1 MHLLL
6 QFCKRLHRKELV
18 PILFLC
24 FIGNSQNIKFEHYN
38 DNDGLSHNS
47 VRHITQDNNGF
58 LWLGTFSGLNRF
70 DGYQFKP
77 YLSSVTNTYGLN
89 NDDITALEF
98 DSDSNELWIGT
109 RNGLTHLDLERHSF
123 RTFLPEADNPNS
135 LGDSEI
141 RSVLVDSKK
150 RVWVGTKTRGLYRYS
165 RIQDSF
171 VQIDIDGFN
180 YVKEIF
186 EDHEGNIWVGTY
198 GKKSVA
204 KIVLDVD
211 GNSNRIFQYTLSAVG
226 LEEQNPYLN
235 FIYQD
240 HKSDIFIG
248 TRNGLYKLDKEK
260 NSFKDLYIEDR
271 GVREQLGP
279 HFISVA
285 RSPEGQYWVGT
296 LGGLVN
302 CNQLE
307 DIADGNF
314 DWHYTILSDD
324 SSVVDN
330 LVYALYFDASGVLW
344 IGTEDGLDKYDP
356 YKNQFKLNKSIS
368 LHINNQVPRIRGF
381 SRTYDDKV
389 IVATR
394 HNGLFIMHEDE
405 ILPLFN
411 KKYDIASIYSEDG
424 KVFYCGLW
432 DGRILVYDYIDN
444 IGRDVDLGFQGSS
457 VLTFSKYG
465 DHAIIAGSFEGGALF
480 FDKRTLT
487 PIQDMGRLLPGRSV
501 NKIVVENNN
510 KKIWFATEDGVTS
523 LDLITNNITNYRAST
538 DYPRG
543 LPHDNVS
550 DITIDTQNNLWA
562 ATRLGLSY
570 YNSKEDAFEK
580 FDGPVELSGKW
591 ITDMLTDANGM
602 LWLNMNNSIA
612 KLDTQNNEVS
622 VYNTNSGNRLDVFS
636 SSGFYHVAGSDIFLG
651 GKNGVI
657 YFSPYDLKEN
667 QWSPKP
673 FITEFKVQNKVVH
686 PGVEINKQKFDMQ
699 DLNYGKKVSLNYNNR
714 NFSLQFSNPSFSN
727 ERLNKYEYMLE
738 GFDEDWISAGSN
750 SRTVQY
756 TNLYP
761 NDYIF
766 KLRSSNSNG
775 NWSDLATYD
784 ITIKSPFWLTPEA
797 LLITLFVLSIGFFVI
812 RRELKNKSRL
822 RQALLFEKIKQERI
836 EKLNNEKFRFFT
848 NISHELR
855 TPLTLI
861 LGPAKDLVKKSTE
874 IQNHFLESRSQLI
887 HQNANRL
894 LNLVNQIL
902 DFRKA
907 QTGELSLKVSQI
919 DILQQCQDIFDS
931 FKDWAI
937 SKNISFNFN
946 CEYDIITGWI
956 DKDKLDKILYNLLSN
971 AIKFTDSNGS
981 VDLFVGFADDSKK
994 HLLLE
999 VSDDGIGIPQSA
1011 QKNIFSRF
1019 YQARNSK
1026 DSTTGSGIGLSLVKS
1041 LVEVHKGAI
1050 LLQSESN
1057 KGSIFTVKLPI
1068 KRKYFD
1074 DSEIRNISVK
1084 ASSINTLRK
1093 TAHKKKIVQSTH
1105 IKEKILI
1112 IEDNIELRNYVEEY
1126 LSEYYKV
1133 YCAENGEEGLLMC
1146 RKIMPIL
1153 CVADIMMPVMDGLQ
1167 FCEELKKD
1175 QAISHI
1181 PVILLTARSE
1191 NEDKVQGYN
1200 VGADGYMVK
1209 PFDPALLNTR
1219 IINIINSR
1227 KELKAKFSGE
1237 VDSEIS
1243 LLTHS
1248 PIDEEFMKRITRLID
1263 EKIGEADLTTSLLC
1277 QELGMS
1283 SSKLYRKIKELT
1295 DLAPNE
1301 FIRTIRLKQ
1310 AAVLLKSRRYNV
1322 SEVSVLVG
1330 FNDPLY
1336 FSRCFKKQFG
1346 YPPSQ
1351 LIKNNVQAKS
1361 L

>member
-1 MHLLL
+1 MHLLF
-6 QFCKRLHRKELV
+6 QFCERLYRKELIS
-18 PILFLC
+18 ILFLC

-109 RNGLTHLDLERHSF
+109 RNGLTHLNLERHSF
-123 RTFLPEADNPNS
+123 RTFLPEAGNPDS

-165 RIQDSF
+165 RIEDSF
-171 VQIDIDGFN
+171 IKIDIDGFK

-204 KIVLDVD
+204 RIVLNSD
-211 GNSNRIFQYTLSAVG
+211 GNSNQIFQYTLATAG

-248 TRNGLYKLDKEK
+248 TRNGLYKLDKEE
-260 NSFKDLYIEDR
+260 NVFKDLYIQDR

-296 LGGLVN
+296 LGGLLT

-307 DIADGNF
+307 DVADGNF

-330 LVYALYFDASGVLW
+330 LVYALYFDTSGVLW

-368 LHINNQVPRIRGF
+368 LHIDNQVPRIRGF
-381 SRTYDDKV
+381 SKTYDDKV

-394 HNGLFIMHEDE
+394 HNGLFIMYEDG
-405 ILPLFN
+405 ILPLFD

-432 DGRILVYDYIDN
+432 DGRILVYDYVN
-444 IGRDVDLGFQGSS
+444 NTGRDVDLGFQSSS
-457 VLTFSKYG
+457 VLTFSKYSNT
-465 DHAIIAGSFEGGALF
+465 AMIAGSFEGGALL
-480 FDKRTLT
+480 FDKKTLT
-487 PIQDMGRLLPGRSV
+487 PIQDMGRLLPGRSI

-510 KKIWFATEDGVTS
+510 KKVWFATEDGVAS

-538 DYPRG
+538 NYPEG

-550 DITIDTQNNLWA
+550 DIIIDTQNNLWA

-570 YNSKEDAFEK
+570 YNSKEDVFEK
-580 FDGPVELSGKW
+580 FDGPLELSGKW
-591 ITDMLTDANGM
+591 ITDMLIDANDM

-612 KLDTQNNEVS
+612 KLDTQDNEVS

-636 SSGFYHVAGSDIFLG
+636 SSGFYHVPGSDIFLG

-657 YFSPYDLKEN
+657 HFSPYNLKEN

-673 FITEFKVQNKVVH
+673 FVTEFKVQNKVVH
-686 PGVEINKQKFDMQ
+686 PGVEINKQKFDIQ
-699 DLNYGKKVSLNYNNR
+699 DLNYGKKVDLNYNNR

-738 GFDEDWISAGSN
+738 GFDEDWISVGSN

-761 NDYIF
+761 DKYTF

-775 NWSDLATYD
+775 YWSDLATYD
-784 ITIKSPFWLTPEA
+784 VTIKSPFWLTPEA
-797 LLITLFVLSIGFFVI
+797 LLITFFVLLIVFFVV

-999 VSDDGIGIPQSA
+999 VSDNGIGIPQSA

-1041 LVEVHKGAI
+1041 LVEVHKGTI
-1050 LLQSESN
+1050 LLQSEPN

-1084 ASSINTLRK
+1084 GSSIKTLGK

-1112 IEDNIELRNYVEEY
+1112 IEDNIELRNYIEEY

-1133 YCAENGEEGLLMC
+1133 YCAEDGEEGLLMC

-1167 FCEELKKD
+1167 FCEELKQD

-1209 PFDPALLNTR
+1209 PFDPALLKTR
-1219 IINIINSR
+1219 IVNIINSR

-1351 LIKNNVQAKS
+1351 LIKNSVQAKS

>member
-6 QFCKRLHRKELV
+6 RFCKIPLGKELI

-24 FIGNSQNIKFEHYN
+24 FLGNSQNIKFEHYN

-47 VRHITQDNNGF
+47 VRHIIQDNSGL
-58 LWLGTFSGLNRF
+58 LWLGTFWGLNRF

-77 YLSSVTNTYGLN
+77 YLSSLTNTYGLK

-109 RNGLTHLDLERHSF
+109 RNGLTYLNLERHSF
-123 RTFLPEADNPNS
+123 RTFLPEADNPDS

-150 RVWVGTKTRGLYRYS
+150 RVWVGTKTRGLYRYLRS
-165 RIQDSF
+165 EDVF
-171 VQIDIDGFN
+171 VKIDIDGFN

-186 EDHEGNIWVGTY
+186 EDNQGNIWVGSY

-204 KIVLDVD
+204 KIVLDND
-211 GNSNRIFQYTLSAVG
+211 GNSNRIFQYTLSPSD

-248 TRNGLYKLDKEK
+248 TRNGLFKLDEEK
-260 NSFKDLYIEDR
+260 NAFKNLYIENR

-296 LGGLVN
+296 LGGLLT

-307 DIADGNF
+307 DIADGNY

-330 LVYALYFDASGVLW
+330 LVYALYFDTSGVLW

-368 LHINNQVPRIRGF
+368 LHIDNQVPRIRGF
-381 SRTYDDKV
+381 SKTYDNKV

-394 HNGLFIMHEDE
+394 HNGLFIMHKDE
-405 ILPLFN
+405 FLPLFD

-432 DGRILVYDYIDN
+432 DGRILVYDYIN
-444 IGRDVDLGFQGSS
+444 NTWRDVDLGFQGSS
-457 VLTFSKYG
+457 VLTFSNYN
-465 DHAIIAGSFEGGALF
+465 DTSMIAGSFEGGALF
-480 FDKRTLT
+480 FDKKTLT
-487 PIQDMGRLLPGRSV
+487 PIQDMGRLLPGRSI
-501 NKIVVENNN
+501 NKIVVANNN
-510 KKIWFATEDGVTS
+510 KKIWFATEDGVAS
-523 LDLITNNITNYRAST
+523 LDLITNDIKNYRAST
-538 DYPRG
+538 DYPGG

-550 DITIDTQNNLWA
+550 DIIIDPRNNLWA

-570 YNSKEDAFEK
+570 YNSKEDAFER
-580 FDGPVELSGKW
+580 FDGPAELSGKW

-602 LWLNMNNSIA
+602 IWLNMNNSIA
-612 KLDTQNNEVS
+612 KLDTENNEVS

-657 YFSPYDLKEN
+657 YFSPYSLKEN

-673 FITEFKVQNKVVH
+673 FITEFKVQNKLVY
-686 PGVEINKQKFDMQ
+686 PGVKINKQKFDMQ
-699 DLNYGKKVSLNYNNR
+699 DLNYGKKVVLNYNNR

-727 ERLNKYEYMLE
+727 EGLNKYEYKLE
-738 GFDEDWISAGSN
+738 GFDKDWITVGSN

-761 NDYIF
+761 NKYTF

-775 NWSDLATYD
+775 YWSDFASYD

-797 LLITLFVLSIGFFVI
+797 LVITLTVLLIGFFIV

-874 IQNHFLESRSQLI
+874 IQNQFLESRSQLI
-887 HQNANRL
+887 HQNANLL

-907 QTGELSLKVSQI
+907 QTGGLSLKVGEI
-919 DILQQCQDIFDS
+919 DILQQCQNIFDS
-931 FKDWAI
+931 FKDWAV

-946 CEYDIITGWI
+946 CEYDAITGWM

-981 VDLFVGFADDSKK
+981 VDLFVGFTDDSEK

-999 VSDDGIGIPQSA
+999 ISDDGIGIPQSA

-1019 YQARNSK
+1019 YQARNGK

-1041 LVEVHKGAI
+1041 LVEVHKGTI
-1050 LLQSESN
+1050 VLQSEPN
-1057 KGSIFTVKLPI
+1057 KGSIFTVKIPI
-1068 KRKYFD
+1068 ERKYFD
-1074 DSEIRNISVK
+1074 ENEIRNVSIKTSGIK
-1084 ASSINTLRK
+1084 ALGK
-1093 TAHKKKIVQSTH
+1093 TAPKKKIVQSTH

-1133 YCAENGEEGLLMC
+1133 YCAENGQQGLQMC
-1146 RKIMPIL
+1146 RKIMPML
-1153 CVADIMMPVMDGLQ
+1153 CIADIMMPVMDGLR
-1167 FCEELKKD
+1167 FCKELKKD
-1175 QAISHI
+1175 EAISHI

-1191 NEDKVQGYN
+1191 NEDKVHGYN
-1200 VGADGYMVK
+1200 VGADDYMVK
-1209 PFDPALLNTR
+1209 PFDPALLKTR
-1219 IINIINSR
+1219 IVNIINSR

-1248 PIDEEFMKRITRLID
+1248 PIDEEFMKKITELID
-1263 EKIGEADLTTSLLC
+1263 KKIGEADLTTSLLC
-1277 QELGMS
+1277 QELNMS

-1310 AAVLLKSRRYNV
+1310 AAGLLKSRRYNV

-1351 LIKNNVQAKS
+1351 LIKKNIQTKS
-1361 L
+1361 I

>member
-1 MHLLL
+1 MHWMF
-6 QFCKRLHRKELV
+6 QFCEKPYRKELI

-24 FIGNSQNIKFEHYN
+24 FLGNSQNIKFEHYN

-47 VRHITQDNNGF
+47 VRHITQDNSGL

-77 YLSSVTNTYGLN
+77 YLSSLTNTYGLK

-109 RNGLTHLDLERHSF
+109 RNGLTYLNLERHSF
-123 RTFLPEADNPNS
+123 RTFLPEVNNPGS

-150 RVWVGTKTRGLYRYS
+150 RIWVGTKTRGLYRYLRS
-165 RIQDSF
+165 EDVF
-171 VQIDIDGFN
+171 VKIDIEGFN

-186 EDHEGNIWVGTY
+186 EDSEGNIWVGSY

-204 KIVLDVD
+204 KIVLDND
-211 GNSNRIFQYTLSAVG
+211 GNSSRIFQYTLSPSD

-248 TRNGLYKLDKEK
+248 TRNGLFKLDKEK
-260 NSFKDLYIEDR
+260 NAFKNLYIEDR

-296 LGGLVN
+296 LGGLLT

-307 DIADGNF
+307 DIADGNY

-330 LVYALYFDASGVLW
+330 LVYALYFDTSGVLW

-368 LHINNQVPRIRGF
+368 LHIDNQVPRIRGF
-381 SRTYDDKV
+381 SKTYDNKV

-394 HNGLFIMHEDE
+394 HNGLFIIHEDE
-405 ILPLFN
+405 FLPLFD

-432 DGRILVYDYIDN
+432 DGRILVYDYTKN
-444 IGRDVDLGFQGSS
+444 IWRDVDLGFQGSS
-457 VLTFSKYG
+457 VLTFSNYS
-465 DHAIIAGSFEGGALF
+465 DTSMIAGSFEGGAVF
-480 FDKRTLT
+480 FDKKTLT
-487 PIQDMGRLLPGRSV
+487 PIHDKGRLLPGRSI

-510 KKIWFATEDGVTS
+510 KKIWFATEDGVAS
-523 LDLITNNITNYRAST
+523 LDLITNDIKNYRAST
-538 DYPRG
+538 DYPSG

-550 DITIDTQNNLWA
+550 DIIIDAHNNLWA

-570 YNSKEDAFEK
+570 YNSKKDAFER

-591 ITDMLTDANGM
+591 ITDMLIDGNGM
-602 LWLNMNNSIA
+602 IWLNMNNSIA
-612 KLDTQNNEVS
+612 KLDTENNEVS

-636 SSGFYHVAGSDIFLG
+636 SSGFYHIAGSNIFLG

-657 YFSPYDLKEN
+657 YFSPYSLKEN

-673 FITEFKVQNKVVH
+673 FITEFKVQNKLVY
-686 PGVEINKQKFDMQ
+686 PGVKINKQKFDMQ
-699 DLNYGKKVSLNYNNR
+699 DLNYGKKVVLNYNNR

-738 GFDEDWISAGSN
+738 GFDKDWITVGSN

-761 NDYIF
+761 DKYTF

-775 NWSDLATYD
+775 YWSDFASYD

-797 LLITLFVLSIGFFVI
+797 LFITLAVLLISFFIV

-887 HQNANRL
+887 HQNANLL

-907 QTGELSLKVSQI
+907 QTGELSLKVGEI
-919 DILQQCQDIFDS
+919 DILQQCQNIFDS
-931 FKDWAI
+931 FKDWATG
-937 SKNISFNFN
+937 KNISFNFN
-946 CEYDIITGWI
+946 CEYETITGWM

-971 AIKFTDSNGS
+971 AIKFTNSNGS
-981 VDLFVGFADDSKK
+981 VDLFVGFTNDSEK

-999 VSDDGIGIPQSA
+999 ISDDGIGIPQSA

-1019 YQARNSK
+1019 YQARNGK
-1026 DSTTGSGIGLSLVKS
+1026 ESTTGSGIGLSLVKS
-1041 LVEVHKGAI
+1041 LVEVHKGTI
-1050 LLQSESN
+1050 VLQSEPN
-1057 KGSIFTVKLPI
+1057 KGSIFTVKIPI
-1068 KRKYFD
+1068 GRKYFD
-1074 DSEIRNISVK
+1074 ENEIRNVSIKSSGIK
-1084 ASSINTLRK
+1084 ALGK
-1093 TAHKKKIVQSTH
+1093 TALKKRIVQSTH

-1133 YCAENGEEGLLMC
+1133 YCAENGQEGLLIC
-1146 RKIMPIL
+1146 RKILPIL
-1153 CVADIMMPVMDGLQ
+1153 CVADIMMPVMDGLR

-1175 QAISHI
+1175 EAISHI

-1200 VGADGYMVK
+1200 VGADDYMVK
-1209 PFDPALLNTR
+1209 PFDPALLKTR
-1219 IINIINSR
+1219 IVNIINSR

-1248 PIDEEFMKRITRLID
+1248 PIDEEFMKKITELID
-1263 EKIGEADLTTSLLC
+1263 KKIGEADLTTSLLC
-1277 QELGMS
+1277 QELNMS

-1310 AAVLLKSRRYNV
+1310 AAGLLKSRRYNV

-1351 LIKNNVQAKS
+1351 LIKKNIQAKS
-1361 L
+1361 I